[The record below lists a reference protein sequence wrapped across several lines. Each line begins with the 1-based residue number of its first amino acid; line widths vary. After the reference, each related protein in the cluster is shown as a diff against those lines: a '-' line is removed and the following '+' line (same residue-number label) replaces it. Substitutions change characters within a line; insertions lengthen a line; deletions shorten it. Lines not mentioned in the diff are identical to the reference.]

1 MTYTLY
7 GSDGSGSFIVEAALD
22 MAGTDYTKT
31 DVDMSAGAH
40 QDATFAAINP
50 MKQVPIL
57 ILPDGA
63 VMTESAAIV
72 LHLAGVFPGKGL
84 APEPGIIAHAQF
96 VRWMVFISNNLYEGV
111 LRYLYSDRYTTDD
124 RAEVVDSVKNAA
136 HQHVKDAC
144 GVIET
149 HLTEHGPW
157 LAGQSMTMADVY
169 FTMLHGWHPDMVDP
183 ATNAN
188 LTRLAQAVRSN
199 IDIGQLLQRHG
210 L

>member
-7 GSDGSGSFIVEAALD
+7 GSDGSGSFVVEAALD
-22 MAGTDYTKT
+22 MAGADYTKI

-50 MKQVPIL
+50 MKQVPTL

-63 VMTESAAIV
+63 VMTESAAIA
-72 LHLAGVFPGKGL
+72 LHLADAFPGKSL
-84 APEPGIIAHAQF
+84 APELGTVAHAQF

-111 LRYLYSDRYTTDD
+111 LRYFYSDRYTTDD
-124 RAEVVDSVKNAA
+124 RAEAVDSVKNAA
-136 HQHVKDAC
+136 HQHLQNAC
-144 GVIET
+144 GVIEA

-183 ATNAN
+183 TMNEN
-188 LTRLAQAVRSN
+188 LTTLAQAVRSN
-199 IDIGQLLQRHG
+199 TDIGQLLQRHG